1 MANYKKIK
9 DLAKKRGI
17 SLHDVAIGI
26 GMTPTG
32 LSRTMRCNTIST
44 KNLQALC
51 KFFDVNPE
59 FFLENDKTFLNIDL
73 TDKPKTPAERVRAEL
88 QERRWSLRELGE
100 KIGMSQQRLWY
111 ILNSAS
117 SIKEED
123 LKKIA
128 DALGV
133 PIEKLHKPSGEHS
146 VRLNIPT
153 PGSGRLPRYDGSIR
167 QPTSLAQMQQQIDM
181 LQQQLTAKDQQIANL
196 MQIIETIS
204 RSSHQHTYQPYVCN
218 GEKKSGDPF

>member
-1 MANYKKIK
+1 MANFKKIK
-9 DLAKKRGI
+9 QLAKQRGV
-17 SLHDVAIGI
+17 SLHDIAHSIGI
-26 GMTPTG
+26 TPTG
-32 LSRTMRCNTIST
+32 LSTIIRKNST
-44 KNLQALC
+44 SQDTLYRLC
-51 KFFDVNPE
+51 KYFNVPIE
-59 FFLENDKTFLNIDL
+59 FFLADDYDYGLLDKEEKSN
-73 TDKPKTPAERVRAEL
+73 TPAERVRAEL